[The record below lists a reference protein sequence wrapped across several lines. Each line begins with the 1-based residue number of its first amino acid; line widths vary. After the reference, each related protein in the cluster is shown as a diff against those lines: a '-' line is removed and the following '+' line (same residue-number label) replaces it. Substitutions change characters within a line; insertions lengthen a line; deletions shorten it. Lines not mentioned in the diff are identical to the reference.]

1 MRTVILMNPYPLKLK
16 PIFKERIWGG
26 QRLRTL
32 FGKDLP
38 AGKPIGESWELADLP
53 EDKSVIANGPLAGQ
67 TVDRAIHLFGRALET
82 GRPGPFPLLIKL
94 LDAREVLSVQVHPDE
109 PTCRRM
115 GTGQPKTECWY
126 ILDAPSDG
134 IIYKG
139 LKPGTTREQFARA
152 VAEGTCAEYLVAVP
166 VKPGQCHFL
175 PSGTPHAIGA
185 GLVIAEIQ
193 QPSDTTYRVF
203 DWNRLDPST
212 GKPRAL
218 HIQQALES
226 IHFGVSADELPVTT
240 VGRLVDAPEF
250 KLDKGHQMPKGEL
263 LLESPAPKAVL
274 FLTGAG
280 LIQGPHFD
288 PIAFQKGDT
297 ILIPAGVEG
306 FVLFQE
312 ETEYLTASV

>member
-1 MRTVILMNPYPLKLK
+1 MKPYPLKLK

-26 QRLRTL
+26 QRLREL
-32 FGKDLP
+32 FGKELP
-38 AGKPIGESWELADLP
+38 PGRPIGESWELADLP
-53 EDKSVIANGPLAGQ
+53 EDQSVILNGPLVGCSIRKAVERFGPALQ
-67 TVDRAIHLFGRALET
+67 TGH
-82 GRPGPFPLLIKL
+82 PGPFPLLIKL

-109 PTCRRM
+109 AACRRM

-126 ILDAPSDG
+126 ILDAPPNG
-134 IIYKG
+134 MIYKG
-139 LKPGTTREQFARA
+139 LKPGTTRRQFAQA
-152 VAEGTCAEYLVAVP
+152 IAEGTCADYLVAVP
-166 VKPGQCHFL
+166 VRPGECHFL

-203 DWNRLDPST
+203 DWNRVDPAT

-218 HIQQALES
+218 HIEQALES
-226 IHFGVSADELPVTT
+226 IHFGVSPDAFAVTT

-263 LLESPAPKAVL
+263 LLESPIPKAIL
-274 FLTGAG
+274 FLTGSG
-280 LIQGPHFD
+280 LIQGPHFE
-288 PIAFQKGDT
+288 PILFQKGDT
-297 ILIPAGVEG
+297 VLIPADVEG
-306 FVLFQE
+306 FIQFQE